1 MKNREL
7 YNARRNLDRRLAP
20 LKPEER
26 FKVPPK
32 GWSKAIR
39 TALGMTGVQFAK
51 RLGVSPQTADALE
64 RSEANGKIQLETLRR
79 AAEALDCNLVYALV
93 PKKSLEQSVNDRARK
108 LALSNL
114 ARVSHTMKLEA
125 QETDSSGLEER
136 IEDYIRNYIT
146 ERDLWNLP

>member
-1 MKNREL
+1 MDRWTEIEL
-7 YNARRNLDRRLAP
+7 
-20 LKPEER
+20 
-26 FKVPPK
+26 F
-32 GWSKAIR
+32 
-39 TALGMTGVQFAK
+39 VQVA
-51 RLGVSPQTADALE
+51 
-64 RSEANGKIQLETLRR
+64 ETDSLSR